1 MPNTSTSATT
11 TAEPAQTNAATPNLS
26 SSFSMLILFGILIFM
41 WFFAGR
47 NQKKREKEAAELKK
61 NTEIGDEIVTIGGI
75 VGIVVGIK
83 DEVITLETSSDRS
96 KLRLQKWAIQSNI
109 TANERVA
116 AQKSKK
122 EK

>member
-11 TAEPAQTNAATPNLS
+11 AAEPAQTNTATPNLS

-61 NTEIGDEIVTIGGI
+61 NIEIGDEIVTIGGI

-109 TANERVA
+109 TANDRVA

>member
-1 MPNTSTSATT
+1 MGNHAFSFRFILCKYKFFVSLFIYFNTSVDVCILNILYS
-11 TAEPAQTNAATPNLS
+11 LVS
-26 SSFSMLILFGILIFM
+26 SSFSMLVLFGILIFM

-61 NTEIGDEIVTIGGI
+61 NIEIGDEIVTIGGI
-75 VGIVVGIK
+75 VGIVVGI
-83 DEVITLETSSDRS
+83 VV
-96 KLRLQKWAIQSNI
+96 
-109 TANERVA
+109 ERAA

>member
-1 MPNTSTSATT
+1 MPNTSTSST
-11 TAEPAQTNAATPNLS
+11 TAEESAPINTAVPNLS

-61 NTEIGDEIVTIGGI
+61 NIEIGDEIVTIGGI

-109 TANERVA
+109 TANERAA